1 MGNIMDYIE
10 WRGDLPFTQ
19 SEFNDVDNL
28 ILACFS
34 YVNLDGIPEA
44 ASQNGIELKA
54 LTEKFLQLHTEK
66 ELKEDKSFIRFA
78 PFMMLEMAKTERFGQ
93 CVIRNYVNEIVA
105 EEAQQFSAVEI
116 CLSDGTSYI
125 SFRGTDDT
133 IVGWKEDFN
142 LSTGVVPA
150 QERAVEY
157 LRRIAGSLQE
167 MVRVGG
173 HSKGGNLAVYG
184 AVMCKEIHP
193 WILQVY
199 SNDGPGF
206 SREFLELPETE
217 ALLPKVTRIIPEYS
231 IIGTLLEHSKEPV
244 LVASSN
250 KGLLQHDGFS
260 WEVSGNH
267 FASKEQLSSRAVT
280 FVSILHKWID
290 GMDVEQK
297 KVLIEDLFSTIEASG
312 SENLS
317 EIQAGG
323 LKSFTAMLKRI
334 ESFAPESR
342 EMVQELFLALFG
354 GWLEQLKL
362 PDMEKI
368 PFLPQS
374 FSDKI
379 LEKF

>member
-34 YVNLDGIPEA
+34 YVNLDGIQEA

-199 SNDGPGF
+199 SNDGPISVSPG
-206 SREFLELPETE
+206 
-217 ALLPKVTRIIPEYS
+217 S
-231 IIGTLLEHSKEPV
+231 IFCL
-244 LVASSN
+244 
-250 KGLLQHDGFS
+250 
-260 WEVSGNH
+260 
-267 FASKEQLSSRAVT
+267 
-280 FVSILHKWID
+280 
-290 GMDVEQK
+290 
-297 KVLIEDLFSTIEASG
+297 
-312 SENLS
+312 
-317 EIQAGG
+317 
-323 LKSFTAMLKRI
+323 
-334 ESFAPESR
+334 
-342 EMVQELFLALFG
+342 
-354 GWLEQLKL
+354 
-362 PDMEKI
+362 
-368 PFLPQS
+368 
-374 FSDKI
+374 
-379 LEKF
+379 

>member
-34 YVNLDGIPEA
+34 YVNLDGIQEA
-44 ASQNGIELKA
+44 ASQNGVELKA

-217 ALLPKVTRIIPEYS
+217 VLLPKVTRIIPEYS

-267 FASKEQLSSRAVT
+267 FASKEQLNSRAET

>member
-1 MGNIMDYIE
+1 ML
-10 WRGDLPFTQ
+10 RPSFT
-19 SEFNDVDNL
+19 L
-28 ILACFS
+28 GGAGG
-34 YVNLDGIPEA
+34 GIAYDE
-44 ASQNGIELKA
+44 QEL
-54 LTEKFLQLHTEK
+54 
-66 ELKEDKSFIRFA
+66 R
-78 PFMMLEMAKTERFGQ
+78 
-93 CVIRNYVNEIVA
+93 EIVA
-105 EEAQQFSAVEI
+105 QGLELSPAGEVLVEESI
-116 CLSDGTSYI
+116 I
-125 SFRGTDDT
+125 
-133 IVGWKEDFN
+133 GWKEDFN

-267 FASKEQLSSRAVT
+267 FASKEQLSSRAET

>member
-34 YVNLDGIPEA
+34 YVNLDGIQEA

-267 FASKEQLSSRAVT
+267 FASKEQLSSRAKT

-323 LKSFTAMLKRI
+323 FKSFTAMLKRI

>member
-10 WRGDLPFTQ
+10 WRGDLSFTQ

-150 QERAVEY
+150 QERCFNLGNSRFTY
-157 LRRIAGSLQE
+157 LQ
-167 MVRVGG
+167 
-173 HSKGGNLAVYG
+173 
-184 AVMCKEIHP
+184 
-193 WILQVY
+193 
-199 SNDGPGF
+199 
-206 SREFLELPETE
+206 SRCYFFQP
-217 ALLPKVTRIIPEYS
+217 
-231 IIGTLLEHSKEPV
+231 
-244 LVASSN
+244 
-250 KGLLQHDGFS
+250 
-260 WEVSGNH
+260 
-267 FASKEQLSSRAVT
+267 
-280 FVSILHKWID
+280 
-290 GMDVEQK
+290 
-297 KVLIEDLFSTIEASG
+297 
-312 SENLS
+312 
-317 EIQAGG
+317 
-323 LKSFTAMLKRI
+323 
-334 ESFAPESR
+334 
-342 EMVQELFLALFG
+342 
-354 GWLEQLKL
+354 
-362 PDMEKI
+362 
-368 PFLPQS
+368 
-374 FSDKI
+374 
-379 LEKF
+379 

>member
-34 YVNLDGIPEA
+34 YVNLDGIQEA

-260 WEVSGNH
+260 REVSGNH
-267 FASKEQLSSRAVT
+267 FASKEQLNSRAET

>member
-34 YVNLDGIPEA
+34 YVNLDGIQEA

-244 LVASSN
+244 LIFIVEDISS
-250 KGLLQHDGFS
+250 
-260 WEVSGNH
+260 
-267 FASKEQLSSRAVT
+267 
-280 FVSILHKWID
+280 I
-290 GMDVEQK
+290 
-297 KVLIEDLFSTIEASG
+297 
-312 SENLS
+312 
-317 EIQAGG
+317 
-323 LKSFTAMLKRI
+323 
-334 ESFAPESR
+334 
-342 EMVQELFLALFG
+342 
-354 GWLEQLKL
+354 
-362 PDMEKI
+362 
-368 PFLPQS
+368 
-374 FSDKI
+374 
-379 LEKF
+379 

>member
-1 MGNIMDYIE
+1 MKSILGYTRTSLDTFDERPFCQVDSLVLSSIAYTFFPKEILPE
-10 WRGDLPFTQ
+10 GDWNGIHFADLLKAECFEQ
-19 SEFNDVDNL
+19 MFHGIWNGKSCLELL
-28 ILACFS
+28 IALACSPRFRDILICG
-34 YVNLDGIPEA
+34 YTQKYDA
-44 ASQNGIELKA
+44 A
-54 LTEKFLQLHTEK
+54 TEK
-66 ELKEDKSFIRFA
+66 
-78 PFMMLEMAKTERFGQ
+78 
-93 CVIRNYVNEIVA
+93 
-105 EEAQQFSAVEI
+105 QFSAVTFR
-116 CLSDGTSYI
+116 LTPDTSYI
-125 SFRGTDDT
+125 AFRGTDSS
-133 IVGWKEDFN
+133 IIGWKEDFN

-267 FASKEQLSSRAVT
+267 FASKEQLSSRAET

>member
-34 YVNLDGIPEA
+34 YVNLDGIQEA

-217 ALLPKVTRIIPEYS
+217 ALLLKVTRIIPEYS

-267 FASKEQLSSRAVT
+267 FASKEQLNSRAET

>member
-1 MGNIMDYIE
+1 
-10 WRGDLPFTQ
+10 
-19 SEFNDVDNL
+19 
-28 ILACFS
+28 
-34 YVNLDGIPEA
+34 
-44 ASQNGIELKA
+44 
-54 LTEKFLQLHTEK
+54 
-66 ELKEDKSFIRFA
+66 
-78 PFMMLEMAKTERFGQ
+78 MMLEMAKTERFGQ

-267 FASKEQLSSRAVT
+267 FASKEQLSSRAET

-334 ESFAPESR
+334 ERFAPESR

>member
-54 LTEKFLQLHTEK
+54 LTEKFLRLHTEK

-267 FASKEQLSSRAVT
+267 FASKEQLNSRAET

>member
-34 YVNLDGIPEA
+34 YVNLDGIQEA

-267 FASKEQLSSRAVT
+267 FASKEQLSSRAET
-280 FVSILHKWID
+280 LVSILHKWID

-354 GWLEQLKL
+354 GWLGQLKL

>member
-34 YVNLDGIPEA
+34 YVNLDGIQEA

-244 LVASSN
+244 LVASFN

-267 FASKEQLSSRAVT
+267 FASKEQLNSRAET

>member
-34 YVNLDGIPEA
+34 YVNLDGIQEA
-44 ASQNGIELKA
+44 ASQNGVELKA

-267 FASKEQLSSRAVT
+267 FASKEQLNSRAET

>member
-1 MGNIMDYIE
+1 M
-10 WRGDLPFTQ
+10 
-19 SEFNDVDNL
+19 
-28 ILACFS
+28 
-34 YVNLDGIPEA
+34 
-44 ASQNGIELKA
+44 
-54 LTEKFLQLHTEK
+54 
-66 ELKEDKSFIRFA
+66 
-78 PFMMLEMAKTERFGQ
+78 
-93 CVIRNYVNEIVA
+93 
-105 EEAQQFSAVEI
+105 EI

-142 LSTGVVPA
+142 LSMGVVPA

-206 SREFLELPETE
+206 PESFWNFLKQKHFFQKSPGSFQNIRSSEHFWSI
-217 ALLPKVTRIIPEYS
+217 PKNRF
-231 IIGTLLEHSKEPV
+231 
-244 LVASSN
+244 
-250 KGLLQHDGFS
+250 LLQVPTRGCCSTTVFLGS
-260 WEVSGNH
+260 QWKS
-267 FASKEQLSSRAVT
+267 FRQQRTAEQQAET

-323 LKSFTAMLKRI
+323 LKSFTAC
-334 ESFAPESR
+334 
-342 EMVQELFLALFG
+342 
-354 GWLEQLKL
+354 
-362 PDMEKI
+362 
-368 PFLPQS
+368 
-374 FSDKI
+374 
-379 LEKF
+379 

>member
-34 YVNLDGIPEA
+34 YVNLDGIQEA

-267 FASKEQLSSRAVT
+267 FASKEQLSSRAET
-280 FVSILHKWID
+280 FVGILHKWID

>member
-34 YVNLDGIPEA
+34 YVNLDGIQEA

-267 FASKEQLSSRAVT
+267 FASKEQLSSRAET
-280 FVSILHKWID
+280 FVSILHKCID

>member
-34 YVNLDGIPEA
+34 YVNLDGIQEA
-44 ASQNGIELKA
+44 ASQNGVELKA

-267 FASKEQLSSRAVT
+267 FASKEQLNSSAET